1 MRGALDKERQEA
13 ERKRIEAQGIQ
24 DFQRIISQGLSE
36 PLLRWKGI
44 ETTRALAESANSK
57 LIIAGGRDGLP
68 LILNTETGG
77 TTGK

>member
-1 MRGALDKERQEA
+1 MWAARGADCLKS
-13 ERKRIEAQGIQ
+13 KG
-24 DFQRIISQGLSE
+24 GVTP

-44 ETTRALAESANSK
+44 ETTRALAEVANSQ
-57 LIIAGGRDGLP
+57 LIIVGGRDGLP